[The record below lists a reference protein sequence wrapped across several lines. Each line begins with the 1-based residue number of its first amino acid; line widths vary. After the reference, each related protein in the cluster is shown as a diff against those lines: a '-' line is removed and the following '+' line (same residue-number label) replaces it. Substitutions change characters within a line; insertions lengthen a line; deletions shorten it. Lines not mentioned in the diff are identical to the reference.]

1 MTHYSIGILSYND
14 MSLDETTNTV
24 RVSDNAHD
32 MLTEMARK
40 NHVSVAFL
48 VDYMIGKTKDKLE
61 QLFNQKPKA

>member
-1 MTHYSIGILSYND
+1 
-14 MSLDETTNTV
+14 MSLDDTSTI

-32 MLTEMARK
+32 LLTNMAEK